1 MRDYDIESDLKQ
13 EKFQSIK
20 LVQGDRG
27 NKIKINVYEDGQPVN
42 LAGCSVTAKYKRA
55 DGEVVDGTV
64 ENKTDNYFYAV
75 MDNNITKVAG
85 TLKMLFN
92 IENGDVKVSTF
103 LLLADIREGIGENTG
118 SSGGDTEVTVD
129 LKDYQKKTD
138 NGLETKNK
146 YIVGAINEVNS
157 QCKDIANL
165 INENYFILKSPNG
178 TQYKIKVNNSG
189 TLQVTGIID
198 EKLEGLIDNRIL
210 VWHDEFDGNTLN
222 LDNWNYELGVVRH
235 NEPQYYRR
243 ENVIVKDGNLI
254 LKAKR
259 EDFKDRSWTSGSIH
273 TNNKAEFRNGRFE
286 AKMKLSSNTS
296 SFPAFWLYGAI
307 ENEVYTD
314 EDGSLVGI
322 PGCHFPRC
330 GEIDIIEHMNDYVQV
345 GAYYN
350 TTWEITDDHEND
362 YLATSQ
368 IRKSDS
374 TIDFTQYHIF
384 ALEKTQTELKYYI
397 DDNLLLEVPIDEAK
411 KIFKEPYF
419 IILDHALKNVNSI
432 DTSVNTI
439 DVLVDWV
446 RVYAPIEDT
455 VEILADSIKI
465 NEGNVSLNIN
475 EMLLLTTTF
484 TPENTQNQTL
494 VWESTNNSVA
504 TVEGGCIRAKKYGTC
519 KAKVTTANK
528 KTDEITITVKTVAVT
543 NLTLNKNSVDLDI
556 NSKVNRVNLL
566 EGYKDYTTYSDIL
579 SANKATDGFPEG
591 TYVDKKHNQ
600 GTVPSGITTDYI
612 PIENIKY
619 ICEIDKSNTTLTKAW
634 WQNACLY
641 DSDKNYLQKQSA
653 TNVTQEKF
661 VFDNTIL
668 NAHYVRFTMQY
679 DKSSTGDYPLK
690 MYRLNYYYTT
700 DAIEFLPEK
709 THASSNYKIDTSG
722 NVISGKNNVSYL
734 YAVDYPNTITYSG
747 STWMSIWCYDNKGN
761 YLGNSGE
768 TAESTGSS
776 FQLLEN
782 TAFIRISQGNNT
794 YPTISFSN
802 SVTTNNANVSADI
815 CVLRATIKPENATN
829 QSITWTSDNEN
840 IELIPNGLS
849 CTVKANVIGN
859 SVITCT
865 SQDTTNRTISDACT
879 VTVN

>member
-1 MRDYDIESDLKQ
+1 MAEIDILSINNKKIQDVEARKDIQVIKENNTTMKKDINDIKASIGTEALTTTAKDLK
-13 EKFQSIK
+13 
-20 LVQGDRG
+20 G
-27 NKIKINVYEDGQPVN
+27 
-42 LAGCSVTAKYKRA
+42 
-55 DGEVVDGTV
+55 
-64 ENKTDNYFYAV
+64 AV
-75 MDNNITKVAG
+75 
-85 TLKMLFN
+85 
-92 IENGDVKVSTF
+92 
-103 LLLADIREGIGENTG
+103 
-118 SSGGDTEVTVD
+118 
-129 LKDYQKKTD
+129 
-138 NGLETKNK
+138 
-146 YIVGAINEVNS
+146 NEVS
-157 QCKDIANL
+157 AQYKDIANL

-178 TQYKIKVNNSG
+178 TQYKINVTDSG
-189 TLQVTGIID
+189 TLQVIGNID
-198 EKLEGLIDNRIL
+198 EKLDGLIENRIL
-210 VWHDEFDGNTLN
+210 VWHDEFNGNS
-222 LDNWNYELGVVRH
+222 LDINNWNYELGVVRH

-243 ENVIVKDGNLI
+243 ENVIVKDSNLI

-286 AKMKLSSNTS
+286 AKMKLSSNIS

-330 GEIDIIEHMNDYVQV
+330 GEIDIIEHVNNYVQV

-350 TTWEITDDHEND
+350 TTWDITDNNEND

-368 IRKSDS
+368 VRRDDS

-397 DDNLLLEVPIDEAK
+397 DDILLLEVPINETN

-432 DTSVNTI
+432 DNSLNEI
-439 DVLVDWV
+439 NVLVDWV

-475 EMLLLTTTF
+475 EMSLLTTTF

-494 VWESTNNSVA
+494 VWESTNNSIA
-504 TVEGGCIRAKKYGTC
+504 TVEGGCIRAKNCGTC

-528 KTDEITITVKTVAVT
+528 KTDEITITVKTAAVT
-543 NLTLNKNSVDLDI
+543 NLILNKDSINLDI
-556 NSKVNRVNLL
+556 NSNINKVNLL

-579 SANKATDGFPEG
+579 SANKATDKFPEG
-591 TYVDKKHNQ
+591 TYVDKNYNQ
-600 GTVPSGITTDYI
+600 GTVPNGITTDYI
-612 PIENIKY
+612 PIENIEY
-619 ICEIDKSNTTLTKAW
+619 ICEIDKSNTTITKAW

-653 TNVTQEKF
+653 TDMTQEKF
-661 VFDNTIL
+661 VLDNTTL

-709 THASSNYKIDTSG
+709 IHASARYKIDTSG
-722 NVISGKNNVSYL
+722 NVISGKNCVSYL

-747 STWMSIWCYDNKGN
+747 STWMSIWCYDNSGN

-768 TAESTGSS
+768 TADSTGSS
-776 FQLLEN
+776 FELLEN

-802 SVTTNNANVSADI
+802 SVTTNNANNANLSSDI
-815 CVLRATIKPENATN
+815 CVLRATIEPENATN

-840 IELIPNGLS
+840 IQLVAYGLN
-849 CTVKANVIGN
+849 CTVKAKAVGN

-865 SQDTTNRTISDACT
+865 SQDTTNGTISDACT